1 MRAYFDKLLTPNPQQ
16 KQLPLIYP
24 LLIALFSGAVFSFAL
39 APYHYW
45 WLAILS
51 PALLYATLRRRS
63 AKQAFA
69 FNSMGL
75 RQYGFNY
82 DAFLNNVNFLKSIPA
97 AQKPEY
103 EKIGQQAY
111 QADIVSGTT
120 YAQKESVRR
129 DFANQIYQDCI
140 SPKRS

>member
-1 MRAYFDKLLTPNPQQ
+1 MKSKFYQNSLICLSLMLT
-16 KQLPLIYP
+16 
-24 LLIALFSGAVFSFAL
+24 SGISVHAVAND
-39 APYHYW
+39 AGQC
-45 WLAILS
+45 
-51 PALLYATLRRRS
+51 S

-111 QADIVSGTT
+111 KIDIVQSIS
-120 YAQKESVRR
+120 QKQELRHN
-129 DFANQIYQDCI
+129 FANQIYQACLH
-140 SPKRS
+140 SKN

>member
-1 MRAYFDKLLTPNPQQ
+1 MKSKFYQNSLICLSLMLT
-16 KQLPLIYP
+16 
-24 LLIALFSGAVFSFAL
+24 SGISVHAAAKDVGQCN
-39 APYHYW
+39 
-45 WLAILS
+45 
-51 PALLYATLRRRS
+51 
-63 AKQAFA
+63 AKQEFA

-97 AQKPEY
+97 EQKPEY

-111 QADIVSGTT
+111 QTDIVGGTT

-129 DFANQIYQDCI
+129 DFANQIYQDCV